1 MESLMSPIVHRR
13 LRIGADQYTG
23 QKVVDQ
29 QFHECDFSG
38 VDLTATEFINCSFYD
53 ADSRLGC
60 RFNGATLKEASFRSC
75 DLSLCHFNFIK
86 ALGLEISESAVNLKA
101 TSKAEIIKA
110 VEASFDYGMAVI
122 NEMTPDQMLEQV
134 KVPPFMGGMSS
145 RSRVIYFLLG
155 HTWDTYGQMVVYL
168 RLNGHVPPAS
178 QRP

>member
-1 MESLMSPIVHRR
+1 MRTALR
-13 LRIGADQYTG
+13 LAGALAVAALVSTPAFA
-23 QKVVDQ
+23 QK
-29 QFHECDFSG
+29 
-38 VDLTATEFINCSFYD
+38 
-53 ADSRLGC
+53 ADIK
-60 RFNGATLKEASFRSC
+60 AETLKDWADMKATFVKITNEMPEDKFGYKSTPVQRNYGEHA
-75 DLSLCHFNFIK
+75 LHAAGANLNFIK
-86 ALGLEISESAVNLKA
+86 ALGGKTPAPAVNLKA

-110 VEASFDYGMAVI
+110 VEASFDYGTAVI